1 MLSSIRRE
9 VPADCAWISS
19 ELFLMLRWFFQAKKW
34 ARFWLIV
41 LWRELLGVW
50 KVLNY
55 SLKNGVDKLGG
66 SLLFHFAPV
75 F

>member
-9 VPADCAWISS
+9 VPVDSTWIFS
-19 ELFLMLRWFFQAKKW
+19 ELFLVLRWFFQVKEWAK
-34 ARFWLIV
+34 FWLIV

-55 SLKNGVDKLGG
+55 SLKKGVDKLG
-66 SLLFHFAPV
+66 
-75 F
+75 